1 MSRPIRYILFVALLV
16 TPLLV
21 HYWPFL
27 FQGRCYASSDHH
39 LFFEPFCR
47 FIGDSYKQGQLPLWN
62 PYLYFGMP
70 QIALPSPSF
79 LYPPSLFYAVQ
90 NYSQAV
96 STQQILHHVVAAVG
110 GALLA
115 ESLGLSFSAAAC
127 AGMAYAFSGY
137 MFTLSANYS
146 LVAGASWLPLALFA
160 SRRIR
165 FADDRQS
172 RALWTILLSI
182 FVFLMVSAGRPE
194 VFVPVIVIVFAHAV
208 TGIGR
213 HYIVQLR
220 SKSESSWT
228 NQADSENPDPAEDI
242 KEEKPLKVFLCR
254 MLALLLGGLLCMPL
268 LLPALEWAST
278 SNRAKGLDPSEVM
291 IWSANW
297 YSFATMVLA
306 QPFGDL
312 QTLGNGFLPAAAD
325 RAAYMP
331 FLPSAYVGAA
341 VATLA
346 LLGIFHTRS
355 PWLVPVA
362 LLFTVGVTL
371 SLGRFSPVLPW
382 LIDTFPFLAVFRY
395 PVKLLV
401 LPIMALCLLAAFG
414 FQAGKDNRIGNRAL
428 RGMAIFWVIVVLGGL
443 GSFLIG
449 KYWLTA
455 QSVKLSINSEIAI
468 ALGAAVVHAGAIGL
482 TMVAICIMRKK
493 GLIENFAFAAFT
505 TALLAMDLLGTAL
518 RFPPLS
524 APTSFISDKPALV
537 RMLEKQT
544 GKSDLSKLRLINL
557 YYDPLSI
564 PAPIFAGGP
573 SERTLNYYRFCRD
586 LLVCNS
592 NVDYRVPEAYGYE
605 GTLTAKYRHL
615 VLALIND
622 VRNAIVEEAPVR
634 HGEKVV
640 ADSIYDERMRRYV
653 YASGL
658 QYAACQIYR
667 DQVLQPDL
675 SKDDFEIVD
684 EDRNLNLRLY
694 KVKRPKPRVEL
705 VDTWT
710 WVKNS
715 DQAFRSLQL
724 EEKPDIALPVI
735 ERVEGQKADY
745 PQGFITSN
753 SKSEQS
759 CELLLDKQDHITVSV
774 NTQRPCMLI
783 LRDQFYP
790 GWKARLD
797 SIGVPIYRANG
808 FTRAVYVTQGA
819 HAIEFDYQPTSLK
832 YGFRAALAAICI
844 LAILAYIAFAPG
856 VWRFVKWTAGQK

>member
-1 MSRPIRYILFVALLV
+1 VSRSIRYILFAALLV

-47 FIGDSYKQGQLPLWN
+47 FIGDSYKLGQLPLWN

-70 QIALPSPSF
+70 QLALPSPSF
-79 LYPPSLFYAVQ
+79 LYPPSLLYAIQ
-90 NYSQAV
+90 SYSQAV

-146 LVAGASWLPLALFA
+146 LVAGASWLPLALFS

-165 FADDRQS
+165 FADTRQTRS
-172 RALWTILLSI
+172 LWTMILAI
-182 FVFLMVSAGRPE
+182 CVFLMVSAGRPE
-194 VFVPVIVIVFAHAV
+194 VFVPVVVIVFAHAV
-208 TGIGR
+208 TSIGR
-213 HYIVQLR
+213 HYMLKFR
-220 SKSESSWT
+220 SPSQSDAS
-228 NQADSENPDPAEDI
+228 NQAGGENPDPAAFI
-242 KEEKPLKVFLCR
+242 KDEKPLKVFLCR
-254 MLALLLGGLLCMPL
+254 ILALLLGGMLCMPL

-278 SNRAKGLDPSEVM
+278 SNRAKGLDPNEVM

-297 YSFATMVLA
+297 YSFATMLLA

-331 FLPSAYVGAA
+331 FLPSAYVGAG
-341 VATLA
+341 VITLA

-362 LLFTVGVTL
+362 LLFTVGAAF
-371 SLGRFSPVLPW
+371 SSGRYTPVLPW
-382 LIDTFPFLAVFRY
+382 LIDTFPFLSVFRY

-414 FQAGKDNRIGNRAL
+414 FQAGKDNRIANRAL
-428 RGMAIFWVIVVLGGL
+428 HAMAILWAFVLLGGL
-443 GSFLIG
+443 GSVLIG

-455 QSVKLSINSEIAI
+455 QSVKLSISSEIAI
-468 ALGAAVVHAGAIGL
+468 ALGAATVHAGAIGL
-482 TMVAICIMRKK
+482 TMVAICVLRKK
-493 GLIENFAFAAFT
+493 GFIENFSFAAFT

-524 APTSFISDKPALV
+524 APPSFIADKPALV

-544 GKSDLSKLRLINL
+544 GKSDLSKVRLINM

-564 PAPIFAGGP
+564 PAPVFAGGP
-573 SERTLNYYRFCRD
+573 KERTLNYYRFCRD
-586 LLVCNS
+586 LLVSNS

-605 GTLTAKYRHL
+605 GTVTGKYRRL
-615 VLALIND
+615 VLGLIND
-622 VRNAIVEEAPVR
+622 VRNAIVEETPVR
-634 HGEKVV
+634 HAEKVV
-640 ADSIYDERMRRYV
+640 ADSIYDERMRRYIS
-653 YASGL
+653 ASGL
-658 QYAACQIYR
+658 QYAASQIYR
-667 DQVLQPDL
+667 DQVLQPEL
-675 SKDDFEIVD
+675 SREDFDIVE

-705 VDTWT
+705 VDNWT
-710 WVKNS
+710 WVKNNE
-715 DQAFRSLQL
+715 QAYRSLSL
-724 EEKPDIALPVI
+724 EEKPQIDLPLI
-735 ERVEGQKADY
+735 EKIENQKADY
-745 PQGFITSN
+745 PQGFITEN
-753 SKSEQS
+753 SKLEPS
-759 CELLLDKQDHITVSV
+759 CELLVDKHDHVTVAV
-774 NTQRPCMLI
+774 NTPRPCMLI

-808 FTRAVYVTQGA
+808 FTRAVYITRGA
-819 HAIEFDYQPTSLK
+819 HAIEFDYQPQSLK
-832 YGFRAALAAICI
+832 YGLRAALAAICI
-844 LAILAYIAFAPG
+844 MVILAYIAFASS

>member
-1 MSRPIRYILFVALLV
+1 MSRPIRYILFAALLV

-27 FQGRCYASSDHH
+27 FLGRCYASSDHH

-70 QIALPSPSF
+70 QLALPSPSF
-79 LYPPSLFYAVQ
+79 LYPPSLLYAIQ

-96 STQQILHHVVAAVG
+96 SWQQILHHVAAAVG

-115 ESLGLSFSAAAC
+115 ESLGLSFSAAVC

-165 FADDRQS
+165 FAETRPGRS
-172 RALWTILLSI
+172 LWTMLLAIL
-182 FVFLMVSAGRPE
+182 VFLMVSAGRPE
-194 VFVPVIVIVFAHAV
+194 VFVPVIVIVFAHAL
-208 TGIGR
+208 TSIGR
-213 HYIVQLR
+213 HYILKLKTGW
-220 SKSESSWT
+220 S
-228 NQADSENPDPAEDI
+228 NGADVENPDPADNIRDER
-242 KEEKPLKVFLCR
+242 PLKIFLCR

-268 LLPALEWAST
+268 LLPALEWAAA

-297 YSFATMVLA
+297 YSFATMFLA

-331 FLPSAYVGAA
+331 FLPSAYVGTA

-346 LLGIFHTRS
+346 MLGIFHTRS

-362 LLFTVGVTL
+362 LLLTVGVTL
-371 SLGRFSPVLPW
+371 SLGRYSPVLPW
-382 LIDTFPFLAVFRY
+382 LIDTFPSLSVFRY

-414 FQAGKDNRIGNRAL
+414 FQAGKDNRVGIPTL
-428 RGMAIFWVIVVLGGL
+428 RGISIFWAIVLLGGL
-443 GSFLIG
+443 SSVLIG

-468 ALGAAVVHAGAIGL
+468 ALGAATVHAGAIGL
-482 TMVAICIMRKK
+482 TMVAICILRKK
-493 GLIENFAFAAFT
+493 GFFENFAFAAFT
-505 TALLAMDLLGTAL
+505 ISLVAMDLLGTAL
-518 RFPPLS
+518 RYPPLS
-524 APTSFISDKPALV
+524 APSSFITDKPALV

-544 GKSDLSKLRLINL
+544 GKGDLSKVRVINL

-564 PAPIFAGGP
+564 PAAVFSGGP
-573 SERTLNYYRFCRD
+573 VERTLNYYRFCRD

-615 VLALIND
+615 VLGLIND
-622 VRNAIVEEAPVR
+622 VRNAIAEEGPVR
-634 HGEKVV
+634 HGQKVV
-640 ADSIYDERMRRYV
+640 ADSVYDERMRRFIA
-653 YASGL
+653 ASGL

-667 DQVLQPDL
+667 DQVLQPEL
-675 SKDDFEIVD
+675 SKEDFEIVD

-705 VDTWT
+705 VSNWT
-710 WVKNS
+710 WVDSNE
-715 DQAFRSLQL
+715 QAYRTLQL
-724 EEKPDIALPVI
+724 EDKEETSLPVI
-735 ERVEGQKADY
+735 EKLKNKITDY
-745 PQGFITSN
+745 PQGYLTAN
-753 SKSEQS
+753 STLKPS
-759 CELLLDKQDHITVSV
+759 CELLLDRQDHITVAV
-774 NTQRPCMLI
+774 NTPRPCMLI

-808 FTRAVYVTQGA
+808 FTRAVYVTKGA
-819 HAIEFDYQPTSLK
+819 HAIEFDYRPTSLK
-832 YGFRAALAAICI
+832 YGVRAALVAICA
-844 LAILAYIAFAPG
+844 LAILAYMAFAG
-856 VWRFVKWTAGQK
+856 AVWRFVKWTAGQK